1 MKTKIPLTNREISWL
16 TFNER
21 VLQEAQD
28 PTVPLIERIRFL
40 AIFSSNLDE
49 FFRVRVAAL
58 NRLTLIPKH
67 ERKILG
73 YSPVRILN
81 QIQEI
86 VIKQQVRFNELY
98 ETIIVPELAEE
109 KIFLLNEKQLN
120 VSRGEFVKK
129 YFQEK
134 VMPTLV
140 PIMLDGLK
148 VFPFLKDKSVYL
160 IVKLSRQDHS
170 LKPRMALI
178 EIPTEVNSRFLVLPE
193 SGNLRFIIMLDDV
206 IRYSLAELFSIF
218 NFDTYDAYTV
228 KLTRD
233 AELDLDNDL
242 GEKFIDIISKSLK
255 QRVKGKPV
263 RFVFDKDILP
273 DMLHY
278 LVRKIDLKKQS
289 LIPGARYHNF
299 KDYIKFPNVG
309 GPKLEYKPITP
320 IPLDEFPL
328 GSSFFSVLKKK
339 DVLLHL
345 PYQSFDYVVHFLREA
360 AIDLHVKTIRIT
372 LYRLAGNSRII
383 NVLINAARNG
393 KNVYV
398 MVELKAR
405 FDEEANIFWTNRL
418 EDEGVKVL
426 TEIAE
431 LKVHSKICLITRREG
446 SKDVYYAHLATG
458 NYNEK
463 TAKVYADQSFFT
475 ADKRITHEL
484 HRLFKEINDGVLV
497 NSYEHLMVAPVDLRN
512 RIMQLIDAE
521 IGFAKAKKQASIL
534 LKLNSLVDEQVIAKL
549 YEASRAGV
557 KIQLIIRGVCC
568 LIPGLKK
575 FSENIKAVSIIDKFL
590 EHSRVY
596 IFHNGGKD
604 LCYLSSADMMTRNLN
619 RRLEVAF
626 PVYDKKL
633 VKEMKNI
640 LDIQFQ
646 DNTKARVIDG
656 TNSNKYKVTEHGHPV
671 RSQIEIYNYLKR
683 RNAVSIAV
691 KPAVAQV

>member
-1 MKTKIPLTNREISWL
+1 MKAKIPLTNREISWL
-16 TFNER
+16 SFNER

-73 YSPVRILN
+73 YSPVRVLN

-86 VIKQQVRFNELY
+86 VIRQQVRFNELY
-98 ETIIVPELAEE
+98 EKVIIPELADK
-109 KIFLLNEKQLN
+109 KIFLLNESQLN
-120 VSRGEFVKK
+120 VSRGEFVKRQ
-129 YFQEK
+129 FQEK
-134 VMPTLV
+134 IMPTLV

-148 VFPFLKDKSVYL
+148 VFPFLKDRCVYL
-160 IVKLSRQDHS
+160 VVKLSRKDEL

-178 EIPTEVNSRFLVLPE
+178 EIPTEVNPRFVVLPE

-206 IRYSLAELFSIF
+206 IRYSLSELFSTF
-218 NFDTYDAYTV
+218 QYDTFDAFTV

-242 GEKFIDIISKSLK
+242 GEKFIDIISKSLR

-263 RFVFDKDILP
+263 RFAFDKDILP

-278 LVRKIDLKKQS
+278 LVRKIGLKKQS

-299 KDYIKFPNVG
+299 KDYINFPNVG
-309 GPKLEYKPITP
+309 DKQLEYTP
-320 IPLDEFPL
+320 IIPLPVADLPL

-339 DVLLHL
+339 DILLHI

-360 AIDLHVKTIRIT
+360 AIDHQVKTIRIT
-372 LYRLAGNSRII
+372 LYRLASNSRII

-418 EDEGVKVL
+418 EEEGIKVL
-426 TEIAE
+426 TEIHN
-431 LKVHSKICLITRREG
+431 LKVHSKICLITRKEG
-446 SKDVYYAHLATG
+446 RKDVYYAHLGTG

-463 TAKVYADQSFFT
+463 TARIYADQSFFT
-475 ADKRITHEL
+475 ADKRITYEL
-484 HRLFKEINDGVLV
+484 HALFKEINEGVII
-497 NSYEHLMVAPVDLRN
+497 NSYQHLMVAPVDLRK
-512 RIMQLIDAE
+512 RMLLLIENE
-521 IGFAKAKKQASIL
+521 IIFARAKKAAAIT
-534 LKLNSLVDEQVIAKL
+534 LKLNSLVDEQIIAKL
-549 YEASRAGV
+549 YEASIAGV
-557 KIQLIIRGVCC
+557 KIKLIIRGVCC
-568 LIPGLKK
+568 LVPEVKK
-575 FSENIKAVSIIDKFL
+575 YSENITAISIIDKFL

-596 IFHNGGKD
+596 LFHNGGKE
-604 LCYLSSADMMTRNLN
+604 LCYLSSADMMTRNLD

-626 PVYDKKL
+626 PIYDKKL
-633 VKEMKNI
+633 LKEMKAI
-640 LDIQFQ
+640 LELQFK
-646 DNTKARVIDG
+646 DNTKARIIDS
-656 TNSNKYKVTEHGHPV
+656 TNSNKYQQFDETENH
-671 RSQIEIYNYLKR
+671 RAQLDIYTYLKNR
-683 RNAVSIAV
+683 QPNLTTPTI
-691 KPAVAQV
+691 Q

>member
-1 MKTKIPLTNREISWL
+1 MKAKIPLTNREISWL
-16 TFNER
+16 SFNER

-58 NRLTLIPKH
+58 NRLTLISKH

-73 YSPVRILN
+73 YSPVRVLK

-98 ETIIVPELAEE
+98 EKVIIPELAEK
-109 KIFLLNEKQLN
+109 KIFLLNERQLN

-129 YFQEK
+129 HFQEK

-148 VFPFLKDKSVYL
+148 VFPFLKDRCVYL
-160 IVKLSRQDHS
+160 VVKLSRRDNT

-178 EIPTEVNSRFLVLPE
+178 EIPTEVNSRFVVLPE

-206 IRYSLAELFSIF
+206 IRYSLGELFSIF
-218 NFDTYDAYTV
+218 QFDTFDAFTV

-263 RFVFDKDILP
+263 RFAFDKDILP

-278 LVRKIDLKKQS
+278 LVRKIGLKKQS

-299 KDYIKFPNVG
+299 KDWISFPNVG
-309 GPKLEYKPITP
+309 GPQLEYSPIV
-320 IPLDEFPL
+320 PLPLTDLPL
-328 GSSFFSVLKKK
+328 GASFFSVLKKK
-339 DVLLHL
+339 DMLLHL
-345 PYQSFDYVVHFLREA
+345 PYQSFDYIVHFLREA
-360 AIDLHVKTIRIT
+360 AMDPQVKTIRIT
-372 LYRLAGNSRII
+372 LYRLASNSRII

-393 KNVYV
+393 KNVLV

-405 FDEEANIFWTNRL
+405 FDEEANIYWTNRL
-418 EDEGVKVL
+418 EEEGVRVI
-426 TEIAE
+426 TEIHGI
-431 LKVHSKICLITRREG
+431 KVHSKICLVTRKEG
-446 SKDVYYAHLATG
+446 SKNNYYAHLATG

-463 TAKVYADQSFFT
+463 TSRVYADQSFFT
-475 ADKRITHEL
+475 SDKRITNEL
-484 HRLFKEINDGVLV
+484 YALFKEISEGVIK
-497 NSYEHLMVAPVDLRN
+497 NSYEHLMVAPIDLRK
-512 RIMQLIDAE
+512 RFMLLIDNE
-521 IGFAKAKKQASIL
+521 INFARAKKPASIT
-534 LKLNSLVDEQVIAKL
+534 LKLNSLVDEQIITRL
-549 YEASRAGV
+549 YEASIAGV

-568 LIPGLKK
+568 LIPGLKRI
-575 FSENIKAVSIIDKFL
+575 SENIRAVSIIDKFL
-590 EHSRVY
+590 EHSRIY
-596 IFHNGGKD
+596 LFHNGGKE
-604 LCYLSSADMMTRNLN
+604 LCYLSSADMMTRNLD

-626 PVYDKKL
+626 PIFDKKL
-633 VKEMKNI
+633 LKEIKTV
-640 LDIQFQ
+640 LEYQLK
-646 DNTKARVIDG
+646 DNTKARIIDAS
-656 TNSNKYKVTEHGHPV
+656 NSNTYQLQDEKENH
-671 RSQIEIYNYLKR
+671 RAQLEIYTHLKNR
-683 RNAVSIAV
+683 HHTLTTL
-691 KPAVAQV
+691 KP